1 MLIALGIAVS
11 TSGLTFALLSA
22 SASTPGATI
31 SAGTSGLLIDGAVS
45 TDLGTVMLAPLT
57 PVARAVHLEN
67 TGDVDL
73 ALTATATATAN
84 DLAASVTVR
93 LTPIDGSADCTT
105 GLDAPPAPL
114 LGPGVPAGTLAAGDE
129 SLLCI
134 ELIIP
139 EDTPASASGQTIA
152 FTLTL
157 RGDQIG
163 ATP

>member
-1 MLIALGIAVS
+1 MLVAIAIAVS
-11 TSGLTFALLSA
+11 TSGVTFALLSA
-22 SASTPGATI
+22 STSTPGATI
-31 SAGTSGLLIDGAVS
+31 SAGTSGLQIDGAAS

-57 PVARAVHLEN
+57 PVARAVRLEN
-67 TGDVDL
+67 IGDVDL

-84 DLAASVTVR
+84 DLAESVSVR
-93 LTPIDGSADCTT
+93 LTPIDDSDDCAT
-105 GLDAPPAPL
+105 GLDGTAAPL
-114 LGPGVPAGTLAAGDE
+114 VGPGIPAGTLVAGDE
-129 SLLCI
+129 GRLCI

-163 ATP
+163 ETP